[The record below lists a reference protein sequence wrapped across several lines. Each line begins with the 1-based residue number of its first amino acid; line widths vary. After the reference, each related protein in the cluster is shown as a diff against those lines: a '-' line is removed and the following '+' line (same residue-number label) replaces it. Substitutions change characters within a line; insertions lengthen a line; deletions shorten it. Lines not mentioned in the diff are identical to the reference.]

1 VSVASV
7 ERANPRRAIP
17 DRVRLVGG
25 AHTALGRLPDTTPI
39 ELQAEAAHGALADAG
54 LSPSDVDAVI
64 CQSPFTR
71 ALFFNAESLA
81 EYIGAQPAITHTL
94 AGGAV
99 GTSMITSAS
108 AWIASGLARVVL
120 CVYGETAATASRGV
134 RGLAMAAGEAME
146 EFEKV
151 YAANAPPIQYALLAR
166 RYLDRYG
173 YTEDAL
179 GAVAIA
185 DSEHAALNP
194 AATRRA
200 PISLDAYRAAR
211 PIADP
216 LKVLDC
222 ALISDGGCAFVL
234 ADRSVAREADQAEVA
249 VLGLGGASTHWQ
261 LAQAPDLDDLGIE
274 RSARLAYEMAGVGPD
289 DIDVAQLYDCF
300 TIAVLLQLEGL
311 GFCGPG
317 EGGHYALAGKLRLGS
332 ERPVNTY
339 GGLLSCAHLA
349 DTLAIVEGLHQL
361 RGTAGPRQVP
371 DARVALVTGIAGWVS
386 THRTLILGRL

>member
-1 VSVASV
+1 VSLPSV
-7 ERANPRRAIP
+7 DGADSRRAIP
-17 DRVRLVGG
+17 ERVRLVGG
-25 AHTALGRLPDTTPI
+25 AHTALGRLPGTTPI
-39 ELQAEAAHGALADAG
+39 ELQAEAAHRALADAG
-54 LSPSDVDAVI
+54 LSPGDVDAVI

-99 GTSMITSAS
+99 GTSMATSAS
-108 AWIASGLARVVL
+108 AWIASGMARVVL

-134 RGLAMAAGEAME
+134 SGLAMAAGEAME

-151 YAANAPPIQYALLAR
+151 YAASAPPIQYALLAR
-166 RYLDRYG
+166 RYLDRYS
-173 YTEDAL
+173 YTQDAL
-179 GAVAIA
+179 AAVAIA
-185 DSEHAALNP
+185 DSEHAVLNP
-194 AATRRA
+194 AATRRE
-200 PISLDAYRAAR
+200 PINLDAYHAAR
-211 PIADP
+211 PVADP

-234 ADRSVAREADQAEVA
+234 ADRSVARQSRQAEVA

-261 LAQAPDLDDLGIE
+261 LAQAPDLDDLGIA
-274 RSARLAYEMAGVGPD
+274 RSARQAYEMAGVGPD
-289 DIDVAQLYDCF
+289 DVDVAQLYDCF

-317 EGGHYALAGKLRLGS
+317 EGGQYALAGKLRLGS

-349 DTLAIVEGLHQL
+349 DTLAIVEALHQL

-371 DARVALVTGIAGWVS
+371 DARLALVTGIAGWVS
-386 THRTLILGRL
+386 THRTLILGRV